1 MKLAEEEADINQDEQ
16 MVLSLEVVKKVELTR
31 KIEKHANKQ
40 PTWGLV
46 LVERQRRKKHEGS
59 MLQKAMD
66 LKKEKNWNLLK
77 VILFSGL
84 QYNDLNQI
92 AIDASVSLGDSIE
105 ENFNLI
111 DNLVNVDRE

>member
-1 MKLAEEEADINQDEQ
+1 
-16 MVLSLEVVKKVELTR
+16 
-31 KIEKHANKQ
+31 
-40 PTWGLV
+40 
-46 LVERQRRKKHEGS
+46 
-59 MLQKAMD
+59 
-66 LKKEKNWNLLK
+66 
-77 VILFSGL
+77 VILFSVL